1 MSIFSSNSS
10 SASNAAKSAAKSAAK
25 PADAPHPNRR
35 RTDGIPL
42 SIVAP
47 DMTIVGDLDTEGVV
61 KIEGRVRGTVRAG
74 AQVIIAQ
81 GAVIE
86 GDLHARE
93 AVVAG
98 EVHGAIHASE
108 RVELQPTAA
117 VSGDITTRRIAV
129 LEGARVSGA
138 VTMDVPALAVEAPA
152 GAPGGKR
159 AADEAA

>member
-1 MSIFSSNSS
+1 MSIFSSNTSTT
-10 SASNAAKSAAKSAAK
+10 AAAKTPAK

-35 RTDGIPL
+35 RGDGIPL

-61 KIEGRVRGTVRAG
+61 KVEGRVRGTIRAG
-74 AQVIIAQ
+74 AQIIVAQ

-138 VTMDVPALAVEAPA
+138 VTMDVPALVVDAPA
-152 GAPGGKR
+152 TEQ
-159 AADEAA
+159 AA